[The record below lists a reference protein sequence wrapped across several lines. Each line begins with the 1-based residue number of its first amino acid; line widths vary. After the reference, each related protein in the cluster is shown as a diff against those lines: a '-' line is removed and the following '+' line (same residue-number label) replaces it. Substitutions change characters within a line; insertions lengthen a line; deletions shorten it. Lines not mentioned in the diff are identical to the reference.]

1 MTLAT
6 LEALAAGI
14 RLALLSLLSLAAL
27 DPQLALVPLQPQP
40 QPCFA
45 VSAAGAVSALA
56 AVSGD
61 AMPMAAAGCG
71 RTRPVGRVAVEPSAA
86 LPETLMAWRRARLA
100 PRPLDTTLCACTT
113 DASLEAAADAA
124 APENAAVGVLTAA
137 AGAGFTR
144 WADGLLLVAALAVT
158 VLPCSAI
165 ALRRFRASSRPERV
179 ALAVLSVACV
189 ITYLVIHRV
198 CRCSCRR
205 TLGAAA
211 ATSANINWSCF
222 PIAA

>member
-1 MTLAT
+1 LAGMTLAT

-14 RLALLSLLSLAAL
+14 RLALLSLLSLAVL
-27 DPQLALVPLQPQP
+27 VSQLALVPLQPQP
-40 QPCFA
+40 QPFFT
-45 VSAAGAVSALA
+45 VSVAGAVAALV

-61 AMPMAAAGCG
+61 AIPMAAACCG

-100 PRPLDTTLCACTT
+100 LRPLDTTLCACTT
-113 DASLEAAADAA
+113 DASLEAAAGAA
-124 APENAAVGVLTAA
+124 VPEDAAVGVLTAA

-144 WADGLLLVAALAVT
+144 WADGLLLVAALAVP

-189 ITYLVIHRV
+189 ITYLVTHRV
-198 CRCSCRR
+198 YRGPGLRAP
-205 TLGAAA
+205 GAAA
-211 ATSANINWSCF
+211 VISVNINLD
-222 PIAA
+222 